1 MSLPIKITT
10 MPSENS
16 FKKQADA
23 ASDALKTF
31 VSVQNSKSTA
41 VIKAAMA
48 ELIDATVDFN
58 NFVPFF
64 VSHSLFQEIP
74 PAVHIVLEKFS
85 KKNPS
90 FEMPSSVAKVAGL
103 DARVRDSM
111 AATKRGS
118 SLCSFSFILFRSLP
132 MSDAATVHADK
143 GNSRKPKNSSV
154 NF

>member
-1 MSLPIKITT
+1 MFLLIFAYKVSSKQSVCMLSPLNISI

-16 FKKQADA
+16 FKRQADA
-23 ASDALKTF
+23 ASDALKVF

-41 VIKAAMA
+41 VVKAAMT
-48 ELIDATVDFN
+48 ELIDATIGFN

-74 PAVHIVLEKFS
+74 PAVHTVLEKFS

-90 FEMPSSVAKVAGL
+90 FDMPASIAKVAGL

-111 AATKRGS
+111 AVAKRGS
-118 SLCSFSFILFRSLP
+118 SLYFISHLLFHFTTNVR
-132 MSDAATVHADK
+132 H
-143 GNSRKPKNSSV
+143 RYR
-154 NF
+154 